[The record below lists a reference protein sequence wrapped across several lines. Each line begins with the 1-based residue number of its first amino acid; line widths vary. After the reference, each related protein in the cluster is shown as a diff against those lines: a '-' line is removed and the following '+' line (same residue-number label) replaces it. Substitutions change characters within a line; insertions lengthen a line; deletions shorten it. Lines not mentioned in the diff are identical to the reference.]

1 LALAIRRPRR
11 PRGLPSIR
19 ASCLWFLEGPS
30 GPYPL
35 KRIRGPRRGSFLG
48 WRDQLVEAGWSP
60 HKLKSGPPRLRDL
73 AAAELAGCPLIAGM
87 FDRLAEV
94 LDALVESPRLPLKRV
109 SLSSRPGLSPSGRA
123 EPLEGCVFRRG
134 GDFMCAK
141 VRTKTGD

>member
-1 LALAIRRPRR
+1 
-11 PRGLPSIR
+11 
-19 ASCLWFLEGPS
+19 
-30 GPYPL
+30 
-35 KRIRGPRRGSFLG
+35 LG

-60 HKLKSGPPRLRDL
+60 HKLKYGPQRLRDL